1 MFRRK
6 RKLYFQK
13 AVSKLP
19 IIVFSVSFIIGGFF
33 LFRIIS
39 TLITANNSTVELI
52 PVETSSVV
60 LTKAEEV
67 APRKEVARKSTDT
80 SKISV
85 KKPTTA
91 SEFYTIQVATFQ
103 DRKRA
108 EDLVNQLKGK
118 KHSPLYIKIR
128 GKWFEVCI
136 GKFESSRAGRESLSK
151 LRKDF
156 HDAFTRKLQ
165 PPFEEM

>member
-19 IIVFSVSFIIGGFF
+19 IIVFSISFIIGGFF

-52 PVETSSVV
+52 LIETNSVV
-60 LTKAEEV
+60 LTKAEKV
-67 APRKEVARKSTDT
+67 APRKEVDRKPRDT
-80 SKISV
+80 SN
-85 KKPTTA
+85 A
-91 SEFYTIQVATFQ
+91 SEFYTIQVATFR

-108 EDLVNQLKGK
+108 ENLVNQLKGK
-118 KHSPLYIKIR
+118 KYSPLYIRTR
-128 GKWFEVCI
+128 GKWFEVCV
-136 GKFESSRAGRESLSK
+136 GKFESSQAGRESLSK

>member
-1 MFRRK
+1 M
-6 RKLYFQK
+6 
-13 AVSKLP
+13 SKLP
-19 IIVFSVSFIIGGFF
+19 IIVFSISFIIGGFF

-52 PVETSSVV
+52 PIETNSIV
-60 LTKAEEV
+60 LTKAE
-67 APRKEVARKSTDT
+67 KVARKSTDT
-80 SKISV
+80 SKLSV

-108 EDLVNQLKGK
+108 GDLVNQLKGQK
-118 KHSPLYIKIR
+118 YSPLYIRTR
-128 GKWFEVCI
+128 GKWFEVCV
-136 GKFESSRAGRESLSK
+136 GKFESSQKGRESLSK

-156 HDAFTRKLQ
+156 HDAFTRRLQ